1 MIAAT
6 RLCGGNAN
14 AARDTASSPRGHRRG
29 TTGLRTAAVIV
40 VFTCPAGAEKVR
52 VTADGGEVAR
62 LVRGRVPA
70 EVVLAER
77 RRPCVASQLPP
88 RSPLGSPG

>member
-1 MIAAT
+1 MI
-6 RLCGGNAN
+6 
-14 AARDTASSPRGHRRG
+14 
-29 TTGLRTAAVIV
+29 V
-40 VFTCPAGAEKVR
+40 CPADPLGRIEGRDGIVEGAEKVR

-70 EVVLAER
+70 EVALAER
-77 RRPCVASQLPP
+77 RRPFVASQLPP